1 MRMRVRLDFLDAPG
15 KCELIMPIRFDQV
28 PGPAPR
34 PEPLSGWRWL
44 VLLAL
49 LLLLG
54 TALRSWTA
62 PSSGSSYAFWG
73 SALLPPLL
81 LWAVLGL
88 IRIVL
93 FVGQQG
99 AADGWDESREQD
111 LMQRMAQGR
120 RSQQILGV
128 SLHTALSAS
137 HASAHLQVSAL
148 LQGDTQLKSQP
159 ARCGGIARH
168 SRLPGEQAEAPE
180 DVLRRAFAQVMA
192 DLAPTLAHLPNDRPL
207 ALVLAVNTGVSDEQ
221 VWAIFHEQWRRS
233 GICQSPSPID
243 GAGLTLIDQWLDER
257 ISDAVSLVVIALQAA
272 HLQPENTAEAA
283 VGLVFGNRLTP
294 CNASPIAYLHRPEQT
309 HGQDTDPLLASVRQT
324 LEWAAIDERAIR
336 QVWQAGIDQTYMP
349 AVTCA
354 TFQTFTAVD
363 APNVTGDLD
372 ALLGHAGPVSPWLGI
387 AAATV
392 NMGLTT
398 QPQFVFAE
406 GGGAVPGLWSMVLT
420 PALALSS

>member
-1 MRMRVRLDFLDAPG
+1 MRMRVHPDFLDAPD
-15 KCELIMPIRFDQV
+15 KCELIMPIRLDEV

-34 PEPLSGWRWL
+34 PEPLGGWRWL
-44 VLLAL
+44 ALLAL

-73 SALLPPLL
+73 PALLPPLL

-137 HASAHLQVSAL
+137 YASADLQVSAL
-148 LQGDTQLKSQP
+148 LKGERQLKSQP
-159 ARCGGIARH
+159 TRCGGIARH

-192 DLAPTLAHLPNDRPL
+192 DLAPTLSHLPDDRPL

-221 VWAIFHEQWRRS
+221 VWAIFHEQWRTS
-233 GICQSPSPID
+233 GICQSPSPIN

-257 ISDAVSLVVIALQAA
+257 INDAGSLVVIALQAA
-272 HLQPENTAEAA
+272 HLQPESTAEAA

-294 CNASPIAYLHRPEQT
+294 CSVSPIAYLHRPQQA
-309 HGQDTDPLLASVRQT
+309 HGLDTGALFTSVRQA
-324 LEWAAIDERAIR
+324 LEWAAIDEQAIR
-336 QVWQAGIDQTYMP
+336 QVWQAGIEQTHVA

-354 TFQTFTAVD
+354 TFQAFASVG

-372 ALLGHAGPVSPWLGI
+372 TLLGQAGPVSPWLAI
-387 AAATV
+387 AAATL
-392 NMGLTT
+392 NMRGST

-406 GGGAVPGLWSMVLT
+406 GGGAAPGLWSMVLT
-420 PALALSS
+420 PASALSS